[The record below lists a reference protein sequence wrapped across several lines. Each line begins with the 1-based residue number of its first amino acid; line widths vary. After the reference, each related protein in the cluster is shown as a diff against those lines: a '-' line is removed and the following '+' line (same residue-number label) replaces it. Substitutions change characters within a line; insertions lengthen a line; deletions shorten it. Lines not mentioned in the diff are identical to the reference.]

1 MNKVAHEQGSH
12 MKSSSQSSL
21 LTQQRFLPYFITQF
35 LGAFNDNIFKNVLL
49 LFVAFASVDTLPISS
64 NLFINLAAGLFIL
77 PFFLFSALAG
87 VLADKYEKSWFIRKV
102 KLLEILIMSLGA
114 IGFIYESYGILLLL
128 LFLMGTQSAFFGPVK
143 YALLP
148 QQLEPKELVSGN
160 ALVETGTFLAIL
172 IGTLGAGLIASHESA
187 KIVAAVCIVL
197 FAVMGYGASCF
208 IPNAPSNAPDM
219 KIKWRPIA
227 LTRQTLKIAK
237 KDRPTFQALMAISW
251 FWFLGAA
258 YLTQFPN
265 FTKIHLNGTESAVAF
280 LLALFSVGIAIGS
293 LACDKLSN
301 HRIEI
306 GIVPMGSFGISL
318 FGLLMALAV
327 PENLPQFESFNQFVG
342 HSELWPL
349 FAYLLLLGISGGI
362 FIVPLYALMQFR
374 AEPNERAQVI
384 AGLNIYNSLF
394 MVGSAVLGIVCLSL
408 LELNIVELFILLAA
422 MNTLVVLYL
431 VYQVPIYAFRFFTW
445 VVTHTMYRVKHK
457 NLHHLPEKGGALIIC
472 NHVSYMDA
480 LLLSAVCPRLIRFV
494 MEEDYAKLPPIRRF
508 LKRAGVI
515 PISATNRRSIRNAF
529 NEVEQALHDGHIVCI
544 FPEGRLTSDGEI
556 GEFMRGMEL
565 IIKRSP
571 VPVIPMALK
580 GLWGSYFS
588 RFKGRACKGLPTRFW
603 TKLEIEAGDAID
615 PKQASCEVLR
625 QKVIEIRGDFR

>member
-1 MNKVAHEQGSH
+1 MNN
-12 MKSSSQSSL
+12 SSQSSL
-21 LTQQRFLPYFITQF
+21 LMQKRFLPYFITQF

-102 KLLEILIMSLGA
+102 KLLEVVIMSLGA

-148 QQLEPKELVSGN
+148 QQLETKELVSGN

-172 IGTLGAGLIASHESA
+172 IGTLGAGIIASEEEA
-187 KIVAAVCIVL
+187 KLIAAVCIVS
-197 FAVMGYGASCF
+197 FAVLGYLSSCF
-208 IPNAPSNAPDM
+208 IPQAPSNAPDLTV
-219 KIKWRPIA
+219 KWQPIK
-227 LTRQTLKIAK
+227 LTRATLAIAK
-237 KDRPTFQALMAISW
+237 KDRPTFQALMSISW

-265 FTKIHLNGTESAVAF
+265 FTKLHLNGTESSVAF

-306 GIVPMGSFGISL
+306 GIVPMGSLGISI
-318 FGLLMALAV
+318 FGLLMAISI
-327 PENLPQFESFNQFVG
+327 PESLPNFNSFHQFVMY
-342 HSELWPL
+342 SELWPL

-362 FIVPLYALMQFR
+362 FIVPLYSLMQLR
-374 AEPNERAQVI
+374 ANPDERAQVI

-394 MVGSAVLGIVCLSL
+394 MVGSAVLGIVCLSV
-408 LELNIVELFILLAA
+408 LELSIPQLFVLLALG
-422 MNTLVVLYL
+422 NTLVMLYL
-431 VYQVPIYAFRFFTW
+431 FHQVPIYAFRFFTW

-457 NLHHLPEKGGALIIC
+457 NLQHLPEKGGALIVC

-494 MEEDYAKLPPIRRF
+494 MEEEYTKLPPIRRF

-515 PISATNRRSIRNAF
+515 PISATNRSSIRNAF
-529 NEVEQALHDGHIVCI
+529 KEVERALHEGHIVCI
-544 FPEGRLTSDGEI
+544 FPEGKLTSDGEVA
-556 GEFMRGMEL
+556 EFMRGMEL

-588 RFKGRACKGLPTRFW
+588 RYKGRACKGLPTRFW
-603 TKLEIEAGDAID
+603 TKLEIEAGEPIS
-615 PKQASCEVLR
+615 PKEASCETLR
-625 QKVIEIRGDFR
+625 QSVSNLRGTLR

>member
-1 MNKVAHEQGSH
+1 MNN
-12 MKSSSQSSL
+12 SSQSSL
-21 LTQQRFLPYFITQF
+21 LTQKRFLPYFITQF

-102 KLLEILIMSLGA
+102 KLLEVVIMSLGA

-148 QQLEPKELVSGN
+148 QQLETKELVSGN

-172 IGTLGAGLIASHESA
+172 IGTLGAGIIASEESA
-187 KIVAAVCIVL
+187 KLVAAICIVS
-197 FAVMGYGASCF
+197 FAVLGYVSSCF
-208 IPNAPSNAPDM
+208 IPEAPSNAPDL
-219 KIKWRPIA
+219 KVKWQPIK
-227 LTRQTLKIAK
+227 LTKATLAIAK
-237 KDRPTFQALMAISW
+237 KDRPTFQALMSISW
-251 FWFLGAA
+251 FWFLGAT

-265 FTKIHLNGTESAVAF
+265 FTKLHLNGTESSVAF

-306 GIVPMGSFGISL
+306 GIVPMGSLGISI
-318 FGLLMALAV
+318 FGLLMATSI
-327 PENLPQFESFNQFVG
+327 PESLTEFGSFQQFVTY
-342 HSELWPL
+342 SELWPL

-362 FIVPLYALMQFR
+362 FIVPLYSLMQLR
-374 AEPNERAQVI
+374 AKPDERAQVI

-394 MVGSAVLGIVCLSL
+394 MVGSAVMGIVCLSV
-408 LELNIVELFILLAA
+408 LELSIPQLFVLLALL
-422 MNTLVVLYL
+422 NTFVMLYL
-431 VYQVPIYAFRFFTW
+431 FYQVPIYAFRFFTW

-457 NLHHLPEKGGALIIC
+457 NLHNLPENGGALIVC

-494 MEEDYAKLPPIRRF
+494 MEEDYAKLPPLRRF

-515 PISATNRRSIRNAF
+515 PISSTNRRSIRNAF
-529 NEVEQALHDGHIVCI
+529 NEVEQALHEGHIVCI
-544 FPEGRLTSDGEI
+544 FPEGKLTSDGEVA
-556 GEFMRGMEL
+556 EFMRGMEL
-565 IIKRSP
+565 IIRRSP

-588 RFKGRACKGLPTRFW
+588 RYKGRACKGLPTRFW
-603 TKLEIEAGDAID
+603 TKLEIETGEPISPAD
-615 PKQASCEVLR
+615 ASCETLR
-625 QKVIEIRGDFR
+625 QAVADLRGSQR

>member
-1 MNKVAHEQGSH
+1 MNND
-12 MKSSSQSSL
+12 SQSSL
-21 LTQQRFLPYFITQF
+21 LTQKRFLPYFITQF

-102 KLLEILIMSLGA
+102 KLLEVVIMSLGA
-114 IGFIYESYGILLLL
+114 IGFIYESYAILLLL

-148 QQLEPKELVSGN
+148 QQLESKELVSGN

-172 IGTLGAGLIASHESA
+172 IGTLGAGIIASEENS
-187 KIVAAVCIVL
+187 KLIAAVCIVT
-197 FAVMGYGASCF
+197 FAVLGYLASYF
-208 IPNAPSNAPDM
+208 IPEAPSNAPDL
-219 KIKWRPIA
+219 KVKWQPIT
-227 LTRQTLKIAK
+227 LTRQTLAIAK

-251 FWFLGAA
+251 FWFLGAT

-265 FTKIHLNGTESAVAF
+265 FTKVYLNGTESAVAF

-306 GIVPMGSFGISL
+306 GMVPMGSLGISI
-318 FGLLMALAV
+318 FGFLMAVSIPDA
-327 PENLPQFESFNQFVG
+327 LPDFDSFKSFVSY
-342 HSELWPL
+342 SELWPL
-349 FAYLLLLGISGGI
+349 FAYLLLLGMSGGI
-362 FIVPLYALMQFR
+362 FIVPLYSLMQFR
-374 AEPNERAQVI
+374 AKPTERAQVI

-394 MVGSAVLGIVCLSL
+394 MVGSAILGIVFLSVL
-408 LELNIVELFILLAA
+408 DLSIPQLFVLLAVG
-422 MNTLVVLYL
+422 NTLVMLYL
-431 VYQVPIYAFRFFTW
+431 FCQVPIYAFRFFTW

-457 NLHHLPEKGGALIIC
+457 NLHHLPEKGGALIVC

-494 MEEDYAKLPPIRRF
+494 MEEDYTQLPPIRRF

-529 NEVEQALHDGHIVCI
+529 KEVERALHEGHIVCI
-544 FPEGRLTSDGEI
+544 FPEGKLTSDGEVA
-556 GEFMRGMEL
+556 EFMRGMEL

-571 VPVIPMALK
+571 VSVIPMALK

-588 RFKGRACKGLPTRFW
+588 RYKGRACKGLPTRFW
-603 TKLEIEAGDAID
+603 TKLEIEAGKPIL
-615 PKQASCEVLR
+615 PKDTSCETLR
-625 QKVIEIRGDFR
+625 QSVAELRGSLR

>member
-1 MNKVAHEQGSH
+1 MNND
-12 MKSSSQSSL
+12 SQSSL
-21 LTQQRFLPYFITQF
+21 LTQKRFLPYFITQF

-102 KLLEILIMSLGA
+102 KLLEVVIMSLGA
-114 IGFIYESYGILLLL
+114 IGFIYESYAILLLL

-148 QQLEPKELVSGN
+148 QQLESKELVSGN

-172 IGTLGAGLIASHESA
+172 IGTLGAGIIASEENSKLIAA
-187 KIVAAVCIVL
+187 ICIVT
-197 FAVMGYGASCF
+197 FAVLGYLASYF
-208 IPNAPSNAPDM
+208 IPEAPSNAPDL
-219 KIKWRPIA
+219 KVKWQPIT
-227 LTRQTLKIAK
+227 LTRQTLAIAK

-251 FWFLGAA
+251 FWFLGAT

-265 FTKIHLNGTESAVAF
+265 FTKVYLNGTESAVAF

-306 GIVPMGSFGISL
+306 GIVPMGSLGISI
-318 FGLLMALAV
+318 FGFLMAV
-327 PENLPQFESFNQFVG
+327 SIPEALPDFDSFKSFVSY
-342 HSELWPL
+342 SELWPL
-349 FAYLLLLGISGGI
+349 FAYLLLLGMSGGI
-362 FIVPLYALMQFR
+362 FIVPLYSLMQFR
-374 AEPNERAQVI
+374 AKPTERAQVI

-394 MVGSAVLGIVCLSL
+394 MVGSAVLGIVFLSVL
-408 LELNIVELFILLAA
+408 QLSIPQLFALLAVF
-422 MNTLVVLYL
+422 NTLVMFALF
-431 VYQVPIYAFRFFTW
+431 YQVPIYAFRFFTW

-457 NLHHLPEKGGALIIC
+457 NLHNLPEKGGALIVC

-494 MEEDYAKLPPIRRF
+494 MEEDYAKLPPLRRF

-515 PISATNRRSIRNAF
+515 PISATNRSSIRNAF
-529 NEVEQALHDGHIVCI
+529 KEVERALHEGHIVCI
-544 FPEGRLTSDGEI
+544 FPEGKLTSDGEVA
-556 GEFMRGMEL
+556 EFMRGMEL
-565 IIKRSP
+565 IIRRSP

-588 RFKGRACKGLPTRFW
+588 RFKGSACKGLPNRFW
-603 TKLEIEAGDAID
+603 TKIEIEAGRPIL
-615 PKQASCEVLR
+615 PKDTSCETLR
-625 QKVIEIRGDFR
+625 QSVAKLRGPLR

>member
-1 MNKVAHEQGSH
+1 MNN
-12 MKSSSQSSL
+12 SSQSSL
-21 LTQQRFLPYFITQF
+21 LMQKRFLPYFITQF

-102 KLLEILIMSLGA
+102 KLLEVVIMSLGA

-143 YALLP
+143 FALLP
-148 QQLEPKELVSGN
+148 QQLETKELVSGN

-172 IGTLGAGLIASHESA
+172 IGTLGAGIIASEEEA
-187 KIVAAVCIVL
+187 KLIAAVCIVS
-197 FAVMGYGASCF
+197 FAVLGYLSSCF
-208 IPNAPSNAPDM
+208 IPQAPSNAPDLTV
-219 KIKWRPIA
+219 KWQPIK
-227 LTRQTLKIAK
+227 LTRATLAIAK
-237 KDRPTFQALMAISW
+237 KDRPTFQALMSISW

-265 FTKIHLNGTESAVAF
+265 FTKLHLNGTESSVAF

-306 GIVPMGSFGISL
+306 GIVPMGSLGISI
-318 FGLLMALAV
+318 FGLLMAISI
-327 PENLPQFESFNQFVG
+327 PESLPNFNSFHQFVMY
-342 HSELWPL
+342 SELWPL

-362 FIVPLYALMQFR
+362 FIVPLYSLMQLR
-374 AEPNERAQVI
+374 AKPNERAQVI

-394 MVGSAVLGIVCLSL
+394 MVGSAVLGIVCLSV
-408 LELNIVELFILLAA
+408 LELSIPQLFVLLALG
-422 MNTLVVLYL
+422 NTLVMLYL
-431 VYQVPIYAFRFFTW
+431 FHQVPIYAFRFFTW

-494 MEEDYAKLPPIRRF
+494 MEEDYTKLPPIRRF

-515 PISATNRRSIRNAF
+515 PISATNRSSIRNAF
-529 NEVEQALHDGHIVCI
+529 KEVERALHEGHIVCI
-544 FPEGRLTSDGEI
+544 FPEGKLTSDGEVA
-556 GEFMRGMEL
+556 EFMRGMEL

-588 RFKGRACKGLPTRFW
+588 RYKGRACKGLPTRFW
-603 TKLEIEAGDAID
+603 TKLEIEAGEPIS
-615 PKQASCEVLR
+615 PKEASCETLR
-625 QKVIEIRGDFR
+625 QSVSNLRGTLR